1 MKTPQSESEHGGPPE
16 SGAVQELRLDTQMI
30 ELLGRSRLI
39 DQLLR
44 AGLEVALP
52 QRDRGVDLI
61 AYADL
66 SAQVDRF
73 SARPIQMKASSK
85 RAFSLNQ
92 KYARISDLIMA
103 YVWHVNAP
111 EQTVIHALTYEQ
123 ALSVAERAGWTKT
136 ASWAT
141 GSYSTSRPSKRI
153 EALLEPFRMTPA
165 KWRELVVGGA
175 SRNDGAG
182 PGR

>member
-1 MKTPQSESEHGGPPE
+1 MKTLRPESEHDGPPE
-16 SGAVQELRLDTQMI
+16 SGAVQEPPLDTQMI

-103 YVWHVNAP
+103 YVWHVDAP
-111 EQTVIHALTYEQ
+111 EQTVIHALTYDQ
-123 ALSVAERAGWTKT
+123 ALSVAEEAGWTKT
-136 ASWAT
+136 PSWAT

-175 SRNDGAG
+175 SRNDGAE